1 MQFETTFKYFP
12 FFSIQVPLKR
22 VHIFTLIQFACLV
35 VLWMVKSYFYT
46 SILFPLM
53 LVVMIGIRKS
63 LDCMFTR
70 RELKI
75 LDDVMPEMSKRAAVE
90 DLHNLDEGEVRKTKH
105 YFKNDISL
113 KLNINFI

>member
-1 MQFETTFKYFP
+1 MF
-12 FFSIQVPLKR
+12 QVPIKR
-22 VHIFTLIQFACLV
+22 VHIFTCIQFACLV

-63 LDCMFTR
+63 LDCLFTR

-75 LDDVMPEMSKRAAVE
+75 LDDVMPEMTKRETAV
-90 DLHNLDEGEVRKTKH
+90 DDMHNLDEAEVSRH
-105 YFKNDISL
+105 FFLFKVPIFLSNYICFFFFFS
-113 KLNINFI
+113 